1 MRRGGF
7 TLIEMLVALVV
18 VSLVLLIGLPEVHQ
32 RHDRAEPARARGRRS
47 STCWPR
53 RGRRAPRSNRLT
65 WLKVSG
71 NKAWILARPRT
82 VAAGGGNADTL
93 GVVEDLNKRY
103 GTTVAMSRD
112 SIGFDPRGIASE
124 LGGGAVTLTVTKS
137 SHSEMVTIDALG
149 RVVK

>member
-18 VSLVLLIGLPEVHQ
+18 VSLVLLIGLPKFSSAMTSQNLRGSRTVMVNML
-32 RHDRAEPARARGRRS
+32 AKARAA
-47 STCWPR
+47 STET
-53 RGRRAPRSNRLT
+53 NRLT

-71 NKAWILARPRT
+71 NKAWILARPRIS
-82 VAAGGGNADTL
+82 AGTGDADTL

-103 GTTVAMSRD
+103 GVTVATSRD

-124 LGGGAVTLTVTKS
+124 LGGAPVTLTVTKS
-137 SHSEMVTIDALG
+137 SHSEVVTIDALG

>member
-18 VSLVLLIGLPEVHQ
+18 VSLVLLIGLPKFTSAMTAQKLRGSRTTVVNLL
-32 RHDRAEPARARGRRS
+32 AKARAA
-47 STCWPR
+47 STE
-53 RGRRAPRSNRLT
+53 SNRLT

-82 VAAGGGNADTL
+82 VAAAGSNADTL

-137 SHSEMVTIDALG
+137 SHSEVVTIDALG

>member
-18 VSLVLLIGLPEVHQ
+18 VSLVLLIGLPKFSSAMTSQNLRGARTTVINML
-32 RHDRAEPARARGRRS
+32 AKARAA
-47 STCWPR
+47 STET
-53 RGRRAPRSNRLT
+53 NRLT

-82 VAAGGGNADTL
+82 VAVAGSNADTL
-93 GVVEDLNKRY
+93 GVVEDLSKRY
-103 GTTVAMSRD
+103 GATVVLSRD

-124 LGGGAVTLTVTKS
+124 RGGGPVTLTVTKS
-137 SHSEMVTIDALG
+137 SHSEVVTIDALG

>member
-18 VSLVLLIGLPEVHQ
+18 VSLVLLIGLPKFSSAMTSQNLRGSRTVVVNML
-32 RHDRAEPARARGRRS
+32 AKARAA
-47 STCWPR
+47 STET
-53 RGRRAPRSNRLT
+53 NRLT

-82 VAAGGGNADTL
+82 SAGAGNADTL

-112 SIGFDPRGIASE
+112 SVGFDPRGIASE
-124 LGGGAVTLTVTKS
+124 LGGDAVTLTVTKS
-137 SHSEMVTIDALG
+137 SHSEVVTIDALG

>member
-18 VSLVLLIGLPEVHQ
+18 VSLVLLIGLPKFSSAMTSQNLRGSRTVVVNML
-32 RHDRAEPARARGRRS
+32 AKARAA
-47 STCWPR
+47 STET
-53 RGRRAPRSNRLT
+53 NRLT

-82 VAAGGGNADTL
+82 SAGAGNADTL

-103 GTTVAMSRD
+103 GTTVVMSRD

-124 LGGGAVTLTVTKS
+124 LGGAPVTLTVSKS
-137 SHSEMVTIDALG
+137 SHSEVVTIDALG

>member
-18 VSLVLLIGLPEVHQ
+18 VSLVLLIGLPKFSSAMTSQNLRGARTTVINML
-32 RHDRAEPARARGRRS
+32 AKARAA
-47 STCWPR
+47 STET
-53 RGRRAPRSNRLT
+53 NRLT

-82 VAAGGGNADTL
+82 VAVAGSNADTL
-93 GVVEDLNKRY
+93 GVVEDLSKRY
-103 GTTVAMSRD
+103 GATVVMSRD

-124 LGGGAVTLTVTKS
+124 LGGGPVTLTVTKS
-137 SHSEMVTIDALG
+137 SHSEVVNIDALG

>member
-1 MRRGGF
+1 MRRGF

-18 VSLVLLIGLPEVHQ
+18 VSLVLLIGLPKFSSAMTSQNLRGSRTVVINML
-32 RHDRAEPARARGRRS
+32 AKARAA
-47 STCWPR
+47 STE
-53 RGRRAPRSNRLT
+53 SNRLT

-82 VAAGGGNADTL
+82 DGAAGADTL

-137 SHSEMVTIDALG
+137 SHSEVVTIDALG

>member
-18 VSLVLLIGLPEVHQ
+18 VSLVLLIGLPKFSSAMTSQNLRGSRTVVVNML
-32 RHDRAEPARARGRRS
+32 AKARAA
-47 STCWPR
+47 STET
-53 RGRRAPRSNRLT
+53 NRLT

-71 NKAWILARPRT
+71 NKAWILARPRIS
-82 VAAGGGNADTL
+82 AGAGNADTL

-124 LGGGAVTLTVTKS
+124 LGGAPVTLTVTKS
-137 SHSEMVTIDALG
+137 SHSEVVTIDALG

>member
-18 VSLVLLIGLPEVHQ
+18 VSLVLLIGLPKFNTAMTAQNLRGSRTTVVNML
-32 RHDRAEPARARGRRS
+32 AKARSA
-47 STCWPR
+47 STE
-53 RGRRAPRSNRLT
+53 SNRLT
-65 WLKVSG
+65 WLKVGG

-82 VAAGGGNADTL
+82 SAGAGNADTL

-137 SHSEMVTIDALG
+137 SHSEVVTIDALG

>member
-18 VSLVLLIGLPEVHQ
+18 VSLVLLIGLPKFSSAMTSQNLRGSRTTVVNMLVK
-32 RHDRAEPARARGRRS
+32 ARAA
-47 STCWPR
+47 STE
-53 RGRRAPRSNRLT
+53 SNRLT

-71 NKAWILARPRT
+71 NKAWILARPRIS
-82 VAAGGGNADTL
+82 AGAGNADTL

-137 SHSEMVTIDALG
+137 SHSEVVTIDALG

>member
-18 VSLVLLIGLPEVHQ
+18 VSLVLLIGLPKFSSAMTSQNLRGSRTVVVNML
-32 RHDRAEPARARGRRS
+32 AKARAA
-47 STCWPR
+47 STET
-53 RGRRAPRSNRLT
+53 NRLT

-82 VAAGGGNADTL
+82 SAGAGNADTL

-124 LGGGAVTLTVTKS
+124 LGGAPVTLTVTKS
-137 SHSEMVTIDALG
+137 SHSEVVTIDALG

>member
-18 VSLVLLIGLPEVHQ
+18 VSLVLLIGLPKFSSAMTSQNLRGSRTVVVNML
-32 RHDRAEPARARGRRS
+32 AKARAA
-47 STCWPR
+47 STET
-53 RGRRAPRSNRLT
+53 NRLT

-82 VAAGGGNADTL
+82 SAGAGNADTL

-103 GTTVAMSRD
+103 GTTVVMSRD

-124 LGGGAVTLTVTKS
+124 LGGAPVTLTVTKS
-137 SHSEMVTIDALG
+137 SHSEVVTIDALG

>member
-18 VSLVLLIGLPEVHQ
+18 VSLVLLIGLPKFSSAMTSQNLRGSRTVVVNML
-32 RHDRAEPARARGRRS
+32 AKARAA
-47 STCWPR
+47 STE
-53 RGRRAPRSNRLT
+53 SNRLT

-71 NKAWILARPRT
+71 NKAVILARPRIS
-82 VAAGGGNADTL
+82 AGAGNADTL
-93 GVVEDLNKRY
+93 GLVEDLNKRY
-103 GTTVAMSRD
+103 GVTVAMSRD

-124 LGGGAVTLTVTKS
+124 LGGAPVTLTVTKS
-137 SHSEMVTIDALG
+137 GHSEVVTIDALG

>member
-1 MRRGGF
+1 MRRGF

-18 VSLVLLIGLPEVHQ
+18 VSLIMLIGLPKFSSAMTSQNLRGSRTTVVNMLVK
-32 RHDRAEPARARGRRS
+32 ARAA
-47 STCWPR
+47 STE
-53 RGRRAPRSNRLT
+53 SNRLT

-82 VAAGGGNADTL
+82 TVAGAGNADTL

-124 LGGGAVTLTVTKS
+124 LGGAPVTLTVTKS
-137 SHSEMVTIDALG
+137 SHSEVVTIDAVG

>member
-1 MRRGGF
+1 
-7 TLIEMLVALVV
+7 MLVALVV
-18 VSLVLLIGLPEVHQ
+18 VSLVLIIGLPKFISAMTAQNLRGSRTTVVNML
-32 RHDRAEPARARGRRS
+32 AKARSA
-47 STCWPR
+47 STE
-53 RGRRAPRSNRLT
+53 SNRLT

-82 VAAGGGNADTL
+82 SAGAGNADTL

-137 SHSEMVTIDALG
+137 SHSEVVTIDAMG

>member
-1 MRRGGF
+1 MRRGF

-18 VSLVLLIGLPEVHQ
+18 VSLVLLIGLPKFSSAMTSQNLRGSRTVVVNML
-32 RHDRAEPARARGRRS
+32 AKARAA
-47 STCWPR
+47 STE
-53 RGRRAPRSNRLT
+53 SNRLT

-82 VAAGGGNADTL
+82 VAAAGSNADTL

-103 GTTVAMSRD
+103 GVTVAMSRD

-137 SHSEMVTIDALG
+137 SHSEVVTIDALG

>member
-18 VSLVLLIGLPEVHQ
+18 VSLVLLIGLPKFTSAMTAQNLRGSRTVVVNML
-32 RHDRAEPARARGRRS
+32 AKARAA
-47 STCWPR
+47 STE
-53 RGRRAPRSNRLT
+53 SNRLT

-71 NKAWILARPRT
+71 NKAVILARPRLVT
-82 VAAGGGNADTL
+82 AAGSNADTL
-93 GVVEDLNKRY
+93 GLVEDLNKRY
-103 GTTVAMSRD
+103 GVTVAMSRD

-137 SHSEMVTIDALG
+137 SHSEVVTIDALG

>member
-18 VSLVLLIGLPEVHQ
+18 VSLVLLIGLPKFSSAMTSQNLRGSRTVVVNML
-32 RHDRAEPARARGRRS
+32 AKARAA
-47 STCWPR
+47 STE
-53 RGRRAPRSNRLT
+53 SNRLT
-65 WLKVSG
+65 WLKISG
-71 NKAWILARPRT
+71 NKAVILARPRIS
-82 VAAGGGNADTL
+82 AGAGNADTL

-103 GTTVAMSRD
+103 GVTLAASRD

-124 LGGGAVTLTVTKS
+124 LGGAPVTLTVTKS
-137 SHSEMVTIDALG
+137 SHSEVVTIDALG

>member
-7 TLIEMLVALVV
+7 TLIETLVSLVV
-18 VSLVLLIGLPEVHQ
+18 VSLLLLIGLPKFSSAMTSQNLRGSRTVVVNML
-32 RHDRAEPARARGRRS
+32 AKARAA
-47 STCWPR
+47 STE
-53 RGRRAPRSNRLT
+53 SNRLT

-82 VAAGGGNADTL
+82 AAGAGNADTL

-103 GTTVAMSRD
+103 GTAVVMSRD

-124 LGGGAVTLTVTKS
+124 LGGMAVTLTVSKS
-137 SHSEMVTIDALG
+137 SHSEVVTIDALG

>member
-1 MRRGGF
+1 MRRRGF

-18 VSLVLLIGLPEVHQ
+18 VSLVLLIGLPKFTSAMTAQNLRGSRTTVVNML
-32 RHDRAEPARARGRRS
+32 AKARSA
-47 STCWPR
+47 STE
-53 RGRRAPRSNRLT
+53 ANRLT

-71 NKAWILARPRT
+71 NKAWILARPRK
-82 VAAGGGNADTL
+82 VAAAGSNADTL

-137 SHSEMVTIDALG
+137 SHSEVVTIDALG

>member
-18 VSLVLLIGLPEVHQ
+18 VSLVLLIGLPKFTEAMTAQNLRGSRTTVVNML
-32 RHDRAEPARARGRRS
+32 AKARAA
-47 STCWPR
+47 STET
-53 RGRRAPRSNRLT
+53 NRLT
-65 WLKVSG
+65 WLKVGG

-82 VAAGGGNADTL
+82 DGAVGADTL
-93 GVVEDLNKRY
+93 GVVEDLSKRY

-124 LGGGAVTLTVTKS
+124 LGGAPVTLTVSKS
-137 SHSEMVTIDALG
+137 SHSEVVTIDAMG

>member
-18 VSLVLLIGLPEVHQ
+18 VSLVLLIGLPKFTIAMTSQNLRGSRTTVVNML
-32 RHDRAEPARARGRRS
+32 AKARAA
-47 STCWPR
+47 STET
-53 RGRRAPRSNRLT
+53 NRLT

-82 VAAGGGNADTL
+82 SAGAGNADTL

-137 SHSEMVTIDALG
+137 SHSEVVTIDALG

>member
-18 VSLVLLIGLPEVHQ
+18 VSLVLLIGLPKFSSAMTSQNLRGARTTVINML
-32 RHDRAEPARARGRRS
+32 AKARAA
-47 STCWPR
+47 STET
-53 RGRRAPRSNRLT
+53 NRLT

-82 VAAGGGNADTL
+82 VAVAGSNADTL
-93 GVVEDLNKRY
+93 GVVEDLSKRY
-103 GTTVAMSRD
+103 GATVVMSRD

-124 LGGGAVTLTVTKS
+124 LGGGPVTLTVTKS
-137 SHSEMVTIDALG
+137 SHSEVVTIDALG

>member
-18 VSLVLLIGLPEVHQ
+18 VSLVLLIGLPKFSSAMTSQNLRGSRTTVVNMLVK
-32 RHDRAEPARARGRRS
+32 ARAA
-47 STCWPR
+47 STE
-53 RGRRAPRSNRLT
+53 SNRLT

-71 NKAWILARPRT
+71 NKAWILARPRIS
-82 VAAGGGNADTL
+82 AGAGNADTL

-124 LGGGAVTLTVTKS
+124 LGGAPVTLTVSKS
-137 SHSEMVTIDALG
+137 SHSEVVTIDALG